1 MIWLCVT
8 CGNEYPDAAA
18 PPDRCLICDEERQ
31 YLPADGQQWTRLT
44 ADTFADRRL
53 TVREVEPQITEFTLD
68 PPIGIGQHALLVRT
82 AAGNILWEPPG
93 FIGAVLLDA
102 LREAGGVSGIV
113 SSHPHLV
120 GASVSLSHAFGGV
133 PVWFNELD
141 RRWITRPDPVHR
153 FWSHRAEIAPGVTL
167 LECGGHFPGSA
178 VLHIGSAAEGR
189 GALLTGDTIMVG
201 ADRASVS
208 FMRSYPNLI
217 PLPPRLVR
225 QIVAAV
231 DRVSYDRIY
240 GAFGG
245 VIDSDAARIV
255 HASAKRYIGWLRDE
269 IRDPDE
275 RDG

>member
-44 ADTFADRRL
+44 AGTFADRRL

-82 AAGNILWEPPG
+82 DAGNILWEPPG

-153 FWSHRAEIAPGVTL
+153 FWSHRVEIAPGVTL

-178 VLHIGSAAEGR
+178 VLHIGFAAEGR
-189 GALLTGDTIMVG
+189 GALLTGDTVMVG

-225 QIVAAV
+225 QIVAALDTV
-231 DRVSYDRIY
+231 PYDRIY

-245 VIDSDAARIV
+245 VIDADAARIV
-255 HASAKRYIGWLRDE
+255 RDSATRYIGWLSDE